1 MFLAGG
7 LQLLEGAVDGGAQV
21 AQFLGMGGDRISIP
35 LLRCG
40 DQQLLDG
47 LDLLLEGVDQLLV
60 AVDGLL
66 EWLEDLRPL
75 LDQLRSL
82 ALEILAV
89 LPLLAARCFSPV
101 RFLGTP
107 AEALQEIVIGSL
119 EDPSD
124 SLVEDDQ
131 AGAGI
136 S

>member
-66 EWLEDLRPL
+66 EWLEDLRSL

-89 LPLLAARCFSPV
+89 LALLAGGFRGG
-101 RFLGTP
+101 RLLGTP
-107 AEALQEIVIGSL
+107 AEALQEIVVGSL